1 LNQNLAF
8 LCLIR
13 LIQTRRIHLMSRNRL
28 FLLAVVLMLA
38 AMLLSACGP
47 AAVTTTAAT
56 TTAPATTTASTA
68 AGTTAGT
75 TAATTTAAADP
86 SLQKVLDKKEFVLGL
101 DDSFPPMGF
110 RNEKNEIVGFDIDLA
125 TEVTKRMGVAL
136 KLQPIDW
143 AQKFSELNSGLIDC
157 IWNGY
162 SLDEERKRE
171 TNVTDPYLKNR
182 QVVVVRNDSTY
193 QTLADLKDKKLGVQA
208 ASTATSALEKATD
221 FKASLKEVV
230 EFKENVTALLDLEAK
245 GTDALLIDE
254 IVAGYYIT
262 SQNKPFRILDESLA
276 GEEYGIGFRK
286 NDQSLRDEVQK
297 QLKAMAADGT
307 LATISTKWFGKDITT
322 IK

>member
-1 LNQNLAF
+1 
-8 LCLIR
+8 
-13 LIQTRRIHLMSRNRL
+13 MSRNRL
-28 FLLAVVLMLA
+28 FSLAVVLMLA

-56 TTAPATTTASTA
+56 TTAPTTAAPTTTAATA

-101 DDSFPPMGF
+101 DDSFPPMGY
-110 RNEKNEIVGFDIDLA
+110 RNDKNEIVGFDIDLA

-162 SLDEERKRE
+162 TLDEERKRE

-193 QTLADLKDKKLGVQA
+193 QTLADLKGKRLGVQA
-208 ASTATSALEKATD
+208 ASSATSALDSATD

-276 GEEYGIGFRK
+276 AEEYGIGFRK

-297 QLKAMAADGT
+297 QLKVMAADGT

>member
-1 LNQNLAF
+1 
-8 LCLIR
+8 
-13 LIQTRRIHLMSRNRL
+13 MSRNRL
-28 FLLAVVLMLA
+28 FSLAVVLMLA

-56 TTAPATTTASTA
+56 TIAPTTAAPTTTAATA

-101 DDSFPPMGF
+101 DDSFPPMGY
-110 RNEKNEIVGFDIDLA
+110 RNDKNEIVGFDIDLA

-162 SLDEERKRE
+162 TLDEERKRE

-193 QTLADLKDKKLGVQA
+193 QTLADLKGKRLGVQA
-208 ASTATSALEKATD
+208 ASSATSALDSATD

-276 GEEYGIGFRK
+276 AEEYGIGFRK

>member
-1 LNQNLAF
+1 
-8 LCLIR
+8 
-13 LIQTRRIHLMSRNRL
+13 MSRNRL
-28 FLLAVVLMLA
+28 FSLAVVLMLA

-56 TTAPATTTASTA
+56 TTAPTTAAPTTTAATA

-101 DDSFPPMGF
+101 DDSFPPMGY
-110 RNEKNEIVGFDIDLA
+110 RNDKNEIVGFDIDLA

-162 SLDEERKRE
+162 TLDEERKRE

-193 QTLADLKDKKLGVQA
+193 QTLADLKGKRLGVQA
-208 ASTATSALEKATD
+208 ASSATSALDSATD

-276 GEEYGIGFRK
+276 AEEYGIGFRK